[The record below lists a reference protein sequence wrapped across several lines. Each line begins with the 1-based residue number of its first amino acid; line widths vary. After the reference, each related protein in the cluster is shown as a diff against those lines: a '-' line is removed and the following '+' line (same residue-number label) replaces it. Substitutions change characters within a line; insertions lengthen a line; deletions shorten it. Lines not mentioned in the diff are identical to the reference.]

1 MKEKNMIST
10 KDFELKDFGKDVIDQ
25 SHNVPVLVDYW
36 ADWCQ
41 PCKFIGPIVEK
52 LAREAKGKWIL
63 VKVNT
68 EENPNVAA
76 EWGIRG
82 IPNLKLFYKGEV
94 IDEVAGAMP
103 EADLKKWLEEK
114 LPSKAKILTMEA
126 AQLLE
131 VGKINEGV
139 AKLEQALDDDDSNEQ
154 AKLLLASQKIWQA
167 PEEVISLLTGI
178 KYLERAK
185 EILLIA
191 EAVSIKPEDL
201 EDGISK
207 NDLVTGLTSLR
218 EQNFV
223 GALER
228 FIKAIMMDKPYHEEL
243 ARKLTIAL
251 FHYLGESNEITRKYR
266 RQFDMALY

>member
-1 MKEKNMIST
+1 MSST
-10 KDFELKDFGKDVIDQ
+10 KDFELIDFSKDVIDQ
-25 SHNVPVLVDYW
+25 SHDVPVLVDFW
-36 ADWCQ
+36 AEWCE

-52 LAREAKGKWIL
+52 LAKEAKGKWLL

-68 EENPNVAA
+68 QGNPDVAE

-94 IDEVAGAMP
+94 IDEIAGAMP
-103 EADLKKWLEEK
+103 EADMRKWIDEK

-126 AQLLE
+126 AKLLE
-131 VGKINEGV
+131 VGKIIEGV
-139 AKLEQALDDDDSNEQ
+139 AKLEHALDEDDSNEQ
-154 AKLLLASQKIWQA
+154 AKLLLARQKIWQA

-191 EAVSIKPEDL
+191 EALSIIPEDL
-201 EDGISK
+201 ENSISK
-207 NDLVTGLTSLR
+207 NDIANGLASLR
-218 EQNFV
+218 EQNLA
-223 GALER
+223 GALEQ
-228 FIKAIMMDKPYHEEL
+228 FIKAIMIDKPYHDEL

>member
-1 MKEKNMIST
+1 MSSTENFNLKN
-10 KDFELKDFGKDVIDQ
+10 FGKEVIAL
-25 SHNVPVLVDYW
+25 SHDVPVLVDFW
-36 ADWCQ
+36 AEWCE
-41 PCKFIGPIVEK
+41 PCKFIGPILEK
-52 LAREAKGKWIL
+52 LAKEAKGKWIL

-68 EENPNVAA
+68 EKNPNVAA

-82 IPNLKLFYKGEV
+82 IPNLKLFDKGEV

-103 EADLKKWLEEK
+103 EADMRKWLDEK

-126 AQLLE
+126 ARLLE

-139 AKLEQALDDDDSNEQ
+139 AKLELALGEDDSNEQ
-154 AKLLLASQKIWQA
+154 AKLLLARQKIWQS

-178 KYLERAK
+178 KYLERAR

-201 EDGISK
+201 KDSISK
-207 NDLVTGLTSLR
+207 NDILTGLASLK
-218 EQNFV
+218 EQNFA
-223 GALER
+223 GALEQ
-228 FIKAIMMDKPYHEEL
+228 FINAIMIDKPYHEEF

-266 RQFDMALY
+266 RQFNMALY